1 MRFPAGLSTTLAV
14 QWWLPGAT
22 EDEEKIAPTF
32 ELCCDAV
39 STCDCPVVVTGT
51 FPPGVADA
59 VGEGDAEA
67 WVDADVRGE
76 DEAEVAAVEPRG
88 AGAAEALVEVA
99 AEAFDAAGV
108 WVPCGTDAQ
117 AVATPAPVPVA
128 IRPEANIAATLRA
141 AVSISIPFLPFRLSR
156 LPPGPETSVG
166 ATWELDEK
174 LGSRTATG
182 TDTCA
187 DRIADTRGV
196 E

>member
-1 MRFPAGLSTTLAV
+1 MRSPAGLSTTLAV

-32 ELCCDAV
+32 ALCCDAV

-51 FPPGVADA
+51 FPPDVADGD
-59 VGEGDAEA
+59 GEGDAEA
-67 WVDADVRGE
+67 SADADVRG
-76 DEAEVAAVEPRG
+76 AALVAVDVRGTG
-88 AGAAEALVEVA
+88 AGEALAEPA
-99 AEAFDAAGV
+99 ADPFAAAR
-108 WVPCGTDAQ
+108 VPCGADAQ

-128 IRPEANIAATLRA
+128 IRPEATSAATLRA
-141 AVSISIPFLPFRLSR
+141 AKSISITFLPFRISR
-156 LPPGPETSVG
+156 LPRWPETSVG